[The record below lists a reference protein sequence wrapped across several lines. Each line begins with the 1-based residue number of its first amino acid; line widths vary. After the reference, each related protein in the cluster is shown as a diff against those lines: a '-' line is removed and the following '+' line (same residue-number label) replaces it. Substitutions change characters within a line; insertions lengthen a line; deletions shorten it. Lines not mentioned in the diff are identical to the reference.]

1 VPRLPLPL
9 LLPPREP
16 DDWSDCEEDEEP
28 LMPSLERPEEPLM
41 PEDWLAPRD
50 DDELDE
56 PRFELEPDCD
66 EALMP
71 ESSLEPEFDE
81 RSELDDRSDVDERS
95 ELEELEDEPFAE
107 ALSPPWPE
115 RSCELPRP
123 ELVLPEAPRP
133 SLRLLLSPLLLD
145 DESPVLPLRLL
156 EAP

>member
-1 VPRLPLPL
+1 LV
-9 LLPPREP
+9 
-16 DDWSDCEEDEEP
+16 
-28 LMPSLERPEEPLM
+28 
-41 PEDWLAPRD
+41 PRD

-71 ESSLEPEFDE
+71 ESSLEPEFDD
-81 RSELDDRSDVDERS
+81 RSELDDRSVLDARS
-95 ELEELEDEPFAE
+95 ELEEFEELDELEDEPFAE

-133 SLRLLLSPLLLD
+133 SLRLLLSPLVLD
-145 DESPVLPLRLL
+145 DEPPVLPPRLL